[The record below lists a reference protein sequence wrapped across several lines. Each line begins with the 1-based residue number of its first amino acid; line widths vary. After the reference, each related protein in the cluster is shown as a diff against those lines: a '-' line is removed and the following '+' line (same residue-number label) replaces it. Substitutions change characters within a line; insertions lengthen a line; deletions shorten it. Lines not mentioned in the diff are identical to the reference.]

1 MRGLTGTNSLPVA
14 STRRFRVEDSTT
26 IKQEVSD
33 SNNYHR
39 TSSGVLIKPDDIR
52 GRSAHRDNDE
62 VPKKR
67 KRGNRWGD
75 SAASNAVA
83 NLVGLPTAIFTHMT
97 SEQLE
102 AYSIHV
108 RISEITQKLKIN
120 DIVPSERLR
129 YVHTLTSPHDP

>member
-1 MRGLTGTNSLPVA
+1 MRGLTGTNSVPVA
-14 STRRFRVEDSTT
+14 STRRFRDEGSTT
-26 IKQEVSD
+26 TTKQDMSD
-33 SNNYHR
+33 SSNYHH
-39 TSSGVLIKPDDIR
+39 TSSGALMNPDDTR
-52 GRSAHRDNDE
+52 GRPAHRDTDE
-62 VPKKR
+62 VLKKR

-83 NLVGLPTAIFTHMT
+83 NLVGLPTAILTHMT

-129 YVHTLTSPHDP
+129 